1 MTTSPNDRQVRP
13 WCSVSSAF
21 HGSQVAAIMAPL
33 ADRSLVCDSDTA
45 VSVLGG
51 GLLATCE
58 ARAIAYGRTGMTK
71 HSAVT
76 EILHTFIR

>member
-21 HGSQVAAIMAPL
+21 RGSQVAAIMAPL

-51 GLLATCE
+51 GLLATRE
-58 ARAIAYGRTGMTK
+58 ARAIAYGTGMTK

-76 EILHTFIR
+76 AILHTFKR